1 VVCVTGASRGIGAST
16 AYAYALAGASSF
28 VLAAW
33 SADQLE
39 DVERHVQDINPSI
52 RTLKVDCDI
61 ALADSVANL
70 ADCVTREF
78 DRLDVLVTN
87 SSFSGPVILR
97 VEDGDPADF
106 QRAFDVNVQGTY
118 LAAHYSP
125 PLLRRAEDGAKSFI
139 AIGSMAAYIIRG
151 PIANTGY
158 CLSKF
163 AQNRFVEFLTE
174 QYGNEGLFAVAVHPG
189 AVAMEMAKGSPESFK
204 KCKLGFIIPS
214 AEMKRS
220 DALGSFCV

>member
-1 VVCVTGASRGIGAST
+1 VVCIIGASRGIDALI
-16 AYAYALAGASSF
+16 AYAYALAGTSSL
-28 VLAAW
+28 VLVAW

-70 ADCVTREF
+70 ADCATREF

-87 SSFSGPVILR
+87 SGFSGPVTLR

-106 QRAFDVNVQGTY
+106 QRTFHVNVQGTY
-118 LAAHYSP
+118 LAAHYFP
-125 PLLRRAEDGAKSFI
+125 PLLRRAEGGAKSFI
-139 AIGSMAAYIIRG
+139 AIGSMAACIIRG

-158 CLSKF
+158 CPSKF
-163 AQNRFVEFLTE
+163 AQSRFIEFLAE
-174 QYGNEGLFAVAVHPG
+174 QYGNGGLFAVAVHPG
-189 AVAMEMAKGSPESFK
+189 AVATEMGKGSPESFK
-204 KCKLGFIIPS
+204 KRKFGFYYY
-214 AEMKRS
+214 
-220 DALGSFCV
+220 